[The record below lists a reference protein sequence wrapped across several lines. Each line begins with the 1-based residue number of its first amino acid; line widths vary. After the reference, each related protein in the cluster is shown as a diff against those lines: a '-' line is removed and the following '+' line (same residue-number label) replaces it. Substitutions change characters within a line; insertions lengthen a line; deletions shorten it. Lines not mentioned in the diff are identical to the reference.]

1 MVGRMGRLLLC
12 AGLAAILP
20 AESIIL
26 SSDRGGRGVWT
37 VVHPKQKA
45 SALLAQNPDA
55 AVADPDAEKQ
65 QSIKDKIW
73 DMGADMCKDK
83 RDSPH
88 CKKFQKDKEEPAAIE
103 EPAKEEEEPETA
115 APTTPAPTE
124 EVATTVAATPAPE
137 TTAAPTTAPAP
148 ATTAALTTIA
158 ATTEVATTVAPTE
171 ATADSTTAA
180 APATTLESLSTEE
193 RLREKH
199 HVDGKTA
206 TSDWFDEYRVPA
218 TTTIGAADAART
230 GVPSSSKT
238 AAKPAKSG
246 AAVRHLSL
254 LAFVP
259 LVASLVH

>member
-1 MVGRMGRLLLC
+1 MVRRMGRLLLW

-55 AVADPDAEKQ
+55 AVADPEAEKQ

-73 DMGADMCKDK
+73 DMGADLCKDK
-83 RDSPH
+83 PDSPH
-88 CKKFQKDKEEPAAIE
+88 CKKFQKDK
-103 EPAKEEEEPETA
+103 
-115 APTTPAPTE
+115 
-124 EVATTVAATPAPE
+124 
-137 TTAAPTTAPAP
+137 TTAAPTTAPTP
-148 ATTAALTTIA
+148 ATTAAPTTIA

-238 AAKPAKSG
+238 AAKPVKSG

-259 LVASLVH
+259 LVAYLVH